1 MDRILLVCLGSA
13 LGGGLRYVASL
24 AALPWLGPAF
34 PFGTLIVNITGSFL
48 IGAIMHVALTS
59 TAISSLVRLFLTTG
73 IMGGLT
79 TYSAFNYETLEFLR
93 NDSPGIGLL
102 NLVVTVVTCLGAG
115 VLGLA
120 AGRLLV
126 AGSNVAG

>member
-1 MDRILLVCLGSA
+1 MERVLLVCLGSA
-13 LGGGLRYVASL
+13 LGGGLRYVVSL
-24 AALPWLGPAF
+24 MALRWLGPGF
-34 PFGTLIVNITGSFL
+34 PFGTLIVNVTGSFL

-59 TAISSLVRLFLTTG
+59 AAISPLVRLFLTTG

-79 TYSAFNYETLEFLR
+79 TYSTFNYETLEFLR
-93 NDSPGIGLL
+93 NGSPGIGSI
-102 NLVVTVVTCLGAG
+102 NVVVTILTCLGAG